1 MPGCQTR
8 HHEER
13 TMSITATID
22 QRRAAAV
29 SPRAAKVAGR
39 GMILTGRIISGFAA
53 LFLLADGV
61 LRTVRFQPYVD
72 GTVQFGYPAHL
83 ATPIGVVLVVCTLL
97 YLIPRTTVLGAIL
110 LTGYLGGATASHVRM
125 EDPFFLFAAVFGV
138 LVWAGLYLREPRLRA
153 LVSLRA

>member
-1 MPGCQTR
+1 MR
-8 HHEER
+8 
-13 TMSITATID
+13 ITATT
-22 QRRAAAV
+22 QLSHAATGTTRTAM
-29 SPRAAKVAGR
+29 AAPATSR
-39 GMILTGRIISGFAA
+39 GMLLAGRIITGFVS

-61 LRTVRFQPYVD
+61 LRTVHFAPYVE

-83 ATPIGVVLVVCTLL
+83 ATPIGVTLTLCTLL
-97 YLIPRTTVLGAIL
+97 YLIPRTAVIGAIL

-153 LVSLRA
+153 LLRA